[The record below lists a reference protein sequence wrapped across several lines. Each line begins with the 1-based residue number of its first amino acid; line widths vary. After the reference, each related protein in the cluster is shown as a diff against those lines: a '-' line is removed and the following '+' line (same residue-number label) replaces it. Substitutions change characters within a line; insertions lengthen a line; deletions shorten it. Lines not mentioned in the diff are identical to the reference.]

1 METTTAPL
9 PKEQFD
15 AYQDLAKEAQ
25 SAEDLVTLREM
36 AEQDTGAETHE
47 IEVKDENGE
56 VQTIPVTDI
65 GKNVLQKTIRSDAE
79 GVAQYAADWHTDE
92 K

>member
-1 METTTAPL
+1 METATTPL
-9 PKEQFD
+9 PQEQLD

-25 SAEDLVTLREM
+25 SADDLVTLREM
-36 AEQDTGAETHE
+36 AEQDTGTETHM

-65 GKNVLQKTIRSDAE
+65 GKGALQHTVRSDAE
-79 GVAQYAADWHTDE
+79 GMATHSEDWHNEE